1 MLFSLWLHD
10 ASCRLRQ
17 LAQIKKLLKL
27 KCNYL
32 GRFSI
37 KSFKNLTRVSGVL
50 KLSKVAITYTFRGSQ
65 RPPSSVFYRFYGLE
79 KFVLLISL
87 LLLNGFE
94 KFFLEHSRTI
104 ITDICP
110 RKFFW
115 NSDFYKKTCFKFSQ
129 KSTELFGVF
138 FFLKGPWRRGLG
150 HFRRQNRKKRP
161 FSP

>member
-79 KFVLLISL
+79 KFVLLISFL
-87 LLLNGFE
+87 LFNGFE
-94 KFFLEHSRTI
+94 KFFLEHSPTI

-110 RKFFW
+110 RKFLLNRTFT
-115 NSDFYKKTCFKFSQ
+115 KKLVSNFHKNLLNFS
-129 KSTELFGVF
+129 VF
-138 FFLKGPWRRGLG
+138 FF
-150 HFRRQNRKKRP
+150 F
-161 FSP
+161 

>member
-27 KCNYL
+27 KWNYL
-32 GRFSI
+32 GGFCI

-87 LLLNGFE
+87 LLFNRFE

-104 ITDICP
+104 ITDIST
-110 RKFFW
+110 KYFFEIPT
-115 NSDFYKKTCFKFSQ
+115 FTKKLVSNFHKNLLNFS
-129 KSTELFGVF
+129 VF
-138 FFLKGPWRRGLG
+138 FF
-150 HFRRQNRKKRP
+150 F
-161 FSP
+161 